1 MAHFASLNGATEYA
15 RTVEDDEFD
24 FNFQPNPETMA
35 RRSISIF
42 SRRGTET
49 PEPKLPF
56 IAQVAVSH
64 ELVPQLKRQ
73 MTDRQKSW
81 ISRTKSVCGGR
92 SYSKTTTPS
101 AAKKPSGT
109 VLRSVPP
116 AKTIKM
122 SALEEE
128 MATSP
133 NEEILSAVSERPRS
147 PGNVTSQAPRSA
159 QHSSVQQQHHFSQ
172 APSSPV
178 AQRTR
183 SERRRSHDN
192 RIGIWANGVAQWDDQ
207 LNTSVPHE
215 QHRERVEEAIR
226 ENTGF
231 MPLSTDALTT
241 APSNGQ
247 KPTLSVVIPG
257 NDVNKARTM
266 ALSTIVQPRP
276 QRPVRSVAPASLV
289 SRFGIAMPAITVT
302 PERIQEHIVSPVE
315 SIQHT
320 PPPGAQLGFVA
331 AVFSSEHLRPK
342 ASRESTSSVEST
354 NSDQEDASSLS
365 SKRSSATS
373 IEAVAIPLPKRNSKR
388 LSGMALSAAR
398 RSSTPMDIAR
408 SSPLAELN
416 KPLPPHPLPQPQRL
430 APTPAAANIRDLRRH
445 SSAGIAPSLSGSN
458 LRRRSAGSMVR
469 PRLSTRSLTR
479 LDKRD
484 NGRAY
489 GHEHLQYVQESD
501 ESNSEVEEF
510 LTPTLSQAE
519 RELQAHL
526 EPTKIVVAATQEH
539 NPQVPDDLED
549 ILARTASI
557 RRNNSVRSVMQP
569 PERAP
574 TVPRRSRKREWRA
587 STGEAVMRTTLP
599 TRHKSDS
606 YMRESAKNEDAVH
619 RSLTVMRAVHNDDFS
634 QLSLVIP
641 TLHDLVT
648 KTPDLF
654 VEDVDALTP
663 AAAAAASVEDVLLNI
678 LSALHSPEDLLN
690 TARIDK
696 GMYRVYKEN
705 EMYLVQTTAF
715 NQSPACWEFRQWS
728 PPDRSLSDSSSG
740 ASSQLEHTPQ
750 SYIRCR
756 RRDEETMQAL
766 KVMILAECVAFVRRE
781 TAAVLSAPDHPKA
794 QRYNDA
800 FWRIWCFCK
809 IFGCD
814 KGREEDVTGQLDWL
828 KGGLLANNQDVAATM
843 NMNLEFEMSSV
854 LLNPPDFFAKGNAD
868 GLSAQQLYDVT
879 ELWGCLSSLLQCY
892 QGQVGEARE
901 AGVFGSCQ
909 DLVEGDLEKEE
920 WILEE
925 WLYYLLT
932 LGPDVVLEMAEQ
944 AANGTSAGF
953 SLAKLNGWTAWT
965 LPSFNG
971 SRSTFLREPVARLYE
986 ERIAA
991 AQEAIENPREQEK
1004 KEVSRKRVANL
1015 AAEIRLQRQSSS
1027 YRRSS
1032 YTDMHN
1038 ERAMSAMSR
1047 RSSTMSHNT
1056 VGSRNSMVSPMT
1068 PAPQYT
1074 YVSQGTM
1081 TPISTALPSFPHFQH
1096 HPVSTTVPNYAAW
1109 SPRKI
1114 SPIIEERVV
1123 NFNRLSLQNTLA
1135 GEVENTSD
1143 TAVKTITAMGFTVV
1157 QASMALRMTDM
1168 GDGLRVDK
1176 AVDYLLRQRR

>member
-1 MAHFASLNGATEYA
+1 MAQFASLNGATEYA
-15 RTVEDDEFD
+15 RTVDDDEFD
-24 FNFQPNPETMA
+24 FNFQPNPEAMA

-56 IAQVAVSH
+56 IAQAAVPR
-64 ELVPQLKRQ
+64 VPQLKRQ
-73 MTDRQKSW
+73 MTERQKSW
-81 ISRTKSVCGGR
+81 LSRTKSVCGSR
-92 SYSKTTTPS
+92 STSKAPAQT
-101 AAKKPSGT
+101 AKKPSGT
-109 VLRSVPP
+109 ILRSVPP

-133 NEEILSAVSERPRS
+133 NDEILSAVSEHPPSPIGGGPRTPQSTQPS
-147 PGNVTSQAPRSA
+147 P
-159 QHSSVQQQHHFSQ
+159 VQQKHHFWQ
-172 APSSPV
+172 APSSPT
-178 AQRTR
+178 AHRTR

-192 RIGIWANGVAQWDDQ
+192 RIGIWANGVAQWDDK
-207 LNTSVPHE
+207 LNVAVPHE
-215 QHRERVEEAIR
+215 QHQEWVEEAIR

-231 MPLSTDALTT
+231 MPLSTSTLTT
-241 APSNGQ
+241 GQ

-257 NDVNKARTM
+257 EDGSKARTM
-266 ALSTIVQPRP
+266 ALSTIVQPKP
-276 QRPVRSVAPASLV
+276 QRPVISVPPTSLV
-289 SRFGIAMPAITVT
+289 SRFGMAPPAITVT
-302 PERIQEHIVSPVE
+302 PEPAAEHIVSPVE
-315 SIQHT
+315 SIQQT
-320 PPPGAQLGFVA
+320 PPPEVQLGFVA
-331 AVFSSEHLRPK
+331 ATLSPENLRPK
-342 ASRESTSSVEST
+342 ASRESTSSAEST
-354 NSDQEDASSLS
+354 NSDQEDNSSLS

-373 IEAVAIPLPKRNSKR
+373 IEAVIIPLPKRSSKR
-388 LSGMALSAAR
+388 LSGMALSTAR
-398 RSSTPMDIAR
+398 RSSTPVDIAR
-408 SSPLAELN
+408 SCSPAVLN
-416 KPLPPHPLPQPQRL
+416 KPLPPYPLPQPQRL
-430 APTPAAANIRDLRRH
+430 APTTATASVRDLRRH
-445 SSAGIAPSLSGSN
+445 SSAGMAPALSGSN
-458 LRRRSAGSMVR
+458 LRRRSAGSIVR

-479 LDKRD
+479 LDHSG
-484 NGRAY
+484 NGRSRS
-489 GHEHLQYVQESD
+489 HEHLQNVLESD
-501 ESNSEVEEF
+501 ESHSEVEEF
-510 LTPTLSQAE
+510 VTPTLSQAE
-519 RELQAHL
+519 NELQAHL
-526 EPTKIVVAATQEH
+526 VSDAAAHEYAL
-539 NPQVPDDLED
+539 QVPDELED
-549 ILARTASI
+549 ILARTSSI
-557 RRNNSVRSVMQP
+557 RRNDSVRSVMQP

-587 STGEAVMRTTLP
+587 SAREAVMRTTLP

-606 YMRESAKNEDAVH
+606 CMRDSAKVGDAVH
-619 RSLTVMRAVHNDDFS
+619 RSLTVMRAVHDDDMS
-634 QLSLVIP
+634 RLSPV
-641 TLHDLVT
+641 TLPDIANN
-648 KTPDLF
+648 TPDLPL
-654 VEDVDALTP
+654 EDVDVNALTP
-663 AAAAAASVEDVLLNI
+663 AASAAASVEEVLLNI

-690 TARIDK
+690 TAMINK

-705 EMYLVQTTAF
+705 EMSLIQTTAF
-715 NQSPACWEFRQWS
+715 NESPACGEFRQWS
-728 PPDRSLSDSSSG
+728 PPDRSMSDSSSG

-750 SYIRCR
+750 SYMRCR
-756 RRDEETMQAL
+756 HRDHDTISAL
-766 KVMILAECVAFVRRE
+766 KTMILSECVTFIRRE
-781 TAAVLSAPDHPKA
+781 TAAALSSTTHPKA
-794 QRYNDA
+794 QRYDDA
-800 FWRIWCFCK
+800 FYRIWCFSK

-828 KGGLLANNQDVAATM
+828 KGGILANNQDVAATM

-879 ELWGCLSSLLQCY
+879 ELWGCLSFLLQTY
-892 QGQVGEARE
+892 QGQVDEARE
-901 AGVFGSCQ
+901 AGVFDASH

-944 AANGTSAGF
+944 ADNGTSAGF
-953 SLAKLNGWTAWT
+953 SLAKLNGWTTWT
-965 LPSFNG
+965 PPSFNG

-1015 AAEIRLQRQSSS
+1015 AAEIRLQRQSST

-1032 YTDMHN
+1032 HTGMHN
-1038 ERAMSAMSR
+1038 ERAMSVLSR

-1056 VGSRNSMVSPMT
+1056 IASRSSMVSPMT
-1068 PAPQYT
+1068 PALQYT
-1074 YVSQGTM
+1074 YMSQGTT
-1081 TPISTALPSFPHFQH
+1081 TPISTTLPSFPHFQH
-1096 HPVSTTVPNYAAW
+1096 HPVSTTAPSYPNAAW

-1135 GEVENTSD
+1135 GEAENTAD
-1143 TAVKTITAMGFTVV
+1143 VAVRTITAMGFTVV
-1157 QASMALRMTDM
+1157 QASMALKMTDM